1 MKPAR
6 PLRHFHHSNK
16 WAQDKAYTATADLTS
31 HQLCSPSVSL
41 IPPPIDVFL
50 VLYLCRLEAILRW
63 QEARPRKAREN
74 SLQEHT
80 YLRLFL
86 FLLS

>member
-16 WAQDKAYTATADLTS
+16 WAQDKAYTAVADVTS
-31 HQLCSPSVSL
+31 HQHALCSPSVSL

-50 VLYLCRLEAILRW
+50 VVHLCRLEAILR
-63 QEARPRKAREN
+63 
-74 SLQEHT
+74 
-80 YLRLFL
+80 
-86 FLLS
+86 